1 MPKLIKRDRGNYTNI
16 SNIVVRDS
24 RLSWKARG
32 IFLYLW
38 SQANEW
44 QFYVSEVATHATDGE
59 SALRT
64 GLKELEHYGYLE
76 RNHRHNDSG
85 SFDGMD
91 WILTDKPEQDFDH
104 YAKNRNDAKIK
115 EKPPKKSE
123 NRNDAEIKE
132 KVEKISENTS
142 NGKRIRCETHPM
154 ENHCLRNNNN
164 KNYQYKELSTNKKSS
179 SSSIDDKPVKMQ
191 DPFTEQQDDDDEK
204 IVEGLINLFL
214 SEAGIASPAPYEYK
228 HIKNSLL
235 AMGQNNAIE
244 FMYRVINKVSTS
256 NISDPVAY
264 LERSLINAGGETN
277 G

>member
-1 MPKLIKRDRGNYTNI
+1 MPKLIKRDRGNYTNV

-44 QFYVSEVATHATDGE
+44 QFYVSEIATHATDGE
-59 SALRT
+59 SALRS
-64 GLKELEHYGYLE
+64 GLKELEQYGYLE

-91 WILTDKPEQDFDH
+91 WILTDTPEQDFDH
-104 YAKNRNDAKIK
+104 HAENRNDAKIK

-123 NRNDAEIKE
+123 KASYAKP
-132 KVEKISENTS
+132 
-142 NGKRIRCETHPM
+142 IRCETHPM
-154 ENHCLRNNNN
+154 QNRSLRNNNN
-164 KNYQYKELSTNKKSS
+164 KNYQYKEISTNKSS
-179 SSSIDDKPVKMQ
+179 SSSIDGKPVKIQ

-204 IVEGLINLFL
+204 VVEGLISLFL
-214 SEAGIASPAPYEYK
+214 SEARIASPAPYEYN

-235 AMGQNNAIE
+235 AMGQSNATE

-256 NISDPVAY
+256 SISDPVAY
-264 LERSLINAGGETN
+264 LERSLINAGG
-277 G
+277 

>member
-59 SALRT
+59 SALRS

-91 WILTDKPEQDFDH
+91 WVLTDKPEQDFDH
-104 YAKNRNDAKIK
+104 YAENRNDAKIK

-123 NRNDAEIKE
+123 KCNDAEIKE
-132 KVEKISENTS
+132 KVEKMGENAS
-142 NGKRIRCETHPM
+142 DVKPIGCETHSM
-154 ENHCLRNNNN
+154 ENRSLRNNNN
-164 KNYQYKELSTNKKSS
+164 KNYQYKELTTNKKSS
-179 SSSIDDKPVKMQ
+179 SSNSKEKTELK
-191 DPFTEQQDDDDEK
+191 DPFAEAVDDDEK

-214 SEAGIASPAPYEYK
+214 SEARIASPAPYEYK

-256 NISDPVAY
+256 DISDPVAY

-277 G
+277 D

>member
-59 SALRT
+59 SALRS

-91 WILTDKPEQDFDH
+91 WILTDKPEQGFDH
-104 YAKNRNDAKIK
+104 YAK
-115 EKPPKKSE
+115 

-132 KVEKISENTS
+132 KVEKMDENAS
-142 NGKRIRCETHPM
+142 DGKRIRWKNHPM
-154 ENHCLRNNNN
+154 ENHCLRNNNS
-164 KNYQYKELSTNKKSS
+164 KNYQIKELTTNKSS
-179 SSSIDDKPVKMQ
+179 SSSIDGKPVKIQ
-191 DPFTEQQDDDDEK
+191 DPFTEQQDNDDEK
-204 IVEGLINLFL
+204 VVEGLINLFL
-214 SEAGIASPAPYEYK
+214 SEARIANPAPYEYK

-264 LERSLINAGGETN
+264 LERSLINAGGEAN

>member
-59 SALRT
+59 SALRS

-104 YAKNRNDAKIK
+104 YAENRNDGKIK

-123 NRNDAEIKE
+123 NRNDAKIKE
-132 KVEKISENTS
+132 KVGKMSENAS
-142 NGKRIRCETHPM
+142 DGKRIRWKTHPM

-164 KNYQYKELSTNKKSS
+164 KNYQYKEISTNKSS
-179 SSSIDDKPVKMQ
+179 SSSIDDKPVKIQ

-204 IVEGLINLFL
+204 VVEGLINLFL
-214 SEAGIASPAPYEYK
+214 SEARIASPAPYEYN

-235 AMGQNNAIE
+235 AMGQSNATE

-264 LERSLINAGGETN
+264 LERSLINAGGEAN

>member
-1 MPKLIKRDRGNYTNI
+1 MQKLIKRDRGNYTNI

-59 SALRT
+59 SALRS

-104 YAKNRNDAKIK
+104 YAENRNDAKIK

-123 NRNDAEIKE
+123 NRNDAKIKE
-132 KVEKISENTS
+132 KVEKMGENAS
-142 NGKRIRCETHPM
+142 DGKRIRWKTHPM
-154 ENHCLRNNNN
+154 ENRSLRNNNN
-164 KNYQYKELSTNKKSS
+164 KNYQDKELTTNKSS
-179 SSSIDDKPVKMQ
+179 SVFSTYVEVILDSAVLDVGNSCFLHVCGG
-191 DPFTEQQDDDDEK
+191 DPYDETK
-204 IVEGLINLFL
+204 KRTIKEF
-214 SEAGIASPAPYEYK
+214 SPR
-228 HIKNSLL
+228 
-235 AMGQNNAIE
+235 MW
-244 FMYRVINKVSTS
+244 R
-256 NISDPVAY
+256 
-264 LERSLINAGGETN
+264 
-277 G
+277 